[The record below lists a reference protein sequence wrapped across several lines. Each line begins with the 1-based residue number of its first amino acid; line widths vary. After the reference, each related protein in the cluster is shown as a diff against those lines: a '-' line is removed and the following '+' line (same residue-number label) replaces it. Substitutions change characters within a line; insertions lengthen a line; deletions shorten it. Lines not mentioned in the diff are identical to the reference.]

1 MVTVLVGNEAPC
13 SHLLAPAL
21 DLFLPNPLERTESKT
36 LLKARIS
43 SSHHTCTLPCL
54 QSTVL
59 VYVLGEG
66 RGVVKKPRESFLS
79 PEQCPS
85 R

>member
-1 MVTVLVGNEAPC
+1 MVTVLVENEAPC
-13 SHLLAPAL
+13 SHLLTPAL
-21 DLFLPNPLERTESKT
+21 DLFLLNPLERTESET

-43 SSHHTCTLPCL
+43 SSHDTCTLPCL

-59 VYVLGEG
+59 VYVLGG
-66 RGVVKKPRESFLS
+66 WRRVVKKPRGSFLS
-79 PEQCPS
+79 PEQCPL